1 MSIPKKGTR
10 KILVDGETFIWLIRR
25 QATNCQSDY
34 PDGHIH
40 VAVEHAYESGS
51 VLVVITDKLHSQ
63 GFILTPIQTVKPKDV
78 AELIKQATQLGWL
91 PKKSGRTFKVCVISN
106 SMMKACGAD

>member
-25 QATNCQSDY
+25 QATNCQVDY

-40 VAVEHAYESGS
+40 VAVAHASEPGS
-51 VLVVITDKLHSQ
+51 VLGVITDKLHSQ
-63 GFILTPIQTVKPKDV
+63 GFILTPIQTVTPKDV
-78 AELIKQATQLGWL
+78 AKWIKQAIQLGWI
-91 PKKSGRTFKVCVISN
+91 PKKSGRTFQVCVISN
-106 SMMKACGAD
+106 SMIKACGGD